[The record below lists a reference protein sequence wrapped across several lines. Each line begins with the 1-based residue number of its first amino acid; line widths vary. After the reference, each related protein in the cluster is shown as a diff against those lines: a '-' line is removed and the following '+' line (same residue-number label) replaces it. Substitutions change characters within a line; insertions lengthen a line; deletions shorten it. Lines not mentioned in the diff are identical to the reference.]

1 MIPILLASILS
12 CSEAETKIQFVNQNN
27 DLPASI
33 KQEVIRAIIDVS
45 PDECYPEYTQP
56 HE

>member
-12 CSEAETKIQFVNQNN
+12 CTEAETKISFVNQ
-27 DLPASI
+27 DTSLPASI

-45 PDECYPEYTQP
+45 PDECYPEYIQP
-56 HE
+56 NE